1 MKNLAF
7 HSLLRWKMILLSMLT
22 TSLNIRFSLYGDNVL
37 FELGSERNYGNIRL
51 NKFTMVF
58 RGVDS
63 YLPRFTSSHGQNV
76 TTRLRKG
83 TTSLRRGTPR
93 LRIWLSHL
101 CFTWAQVAGFLAVL
115 RHEHCVLLTLRFAP
129 ALTGDRVQVLAVW
142 CRIQKTFIK
151 RETQPAGNE
160 SKTSSGSPEGG
171 SERRNKNTKQ
181 VCEFQTT
188 RRMLYLVLL
197 NSLRASQRSK
207 ATKEYYRP
215 QSEL

>member
-7 HSLLRWKMILLSMLT
+7 HSLLRWKMILLSILT
-22 TSLNIRFSLYGDNVL
+22 TSLIRFSLYRENV
-37 FELGSERNYGNIRL
+37 R
-51 NKFTMVF
+51 
-58 RGVDS
+58 
-63 YLPRFTSSHGQNV
+63 QNV

-83 TTSLRRGTPR
+83 TSSLRRGTPR

-197 NSLRASQRSK
+197 NGLRAS
-207 ATKEYYRP
+207 
-215 QSEL
+215 